1 MPHDDNSRTER
12 IGFGP
17 SVSRRSALALL
28 GLGSLALSAS
38 SGTAE
43 GDPNGNQSGETL
55 PDDRRNGAFIDEFP
69 PGDRFGKHR
78 IDGVPHTLQVS
89 GTRRPSWMIRPF
101 TEDIHTSS
109 TSYEETDADIGY
121 GVIPFPPGHVPVLR
135 MVGHIETDSESTA
148 SIRVS
153 IANRPAY
160 SPPGVEST
168 RVIDDERARSTLL
181 EVTGQGET
189 QVFDEVYLTE
199 AEDVVTGLD
208 NAAGLPSHT
217 LLFEVKT
224 ERPQAGA
231 TIGSATTVSLELEA
245 V

>member
-1 MPHDDNSRTER
+1 MANDADREDKKT
-12 IGFGP
+12 GFGP

-28 GLGSLALSAS
+28 GLGSIALSAS
-38 SGTAE
+38 SANAKDE
-43 GDPNGNQSGETL
+43 PSNDRSVM
-55 PDDRRNGAFIDEFP
+55 PDDREEGMFIDEFP
-69 PGDRFGKHR
+69 PGDRFGKLTV
-78 IDGVPHTLQVS
+78 DGLAHTLQVS
-89 GTRRPSWMIRPF
+89 GTRRPSWMVQPF
-101 TEDIHTSS
+101 NEDIHTTS
-109 TSYEETDADIGY
+109 TSYEKIDAAVGY
-121 GVIPFPPGHVPVLR
+121 GVIPFPPGHVPILR

-148 SIRVS
+148 SIRLS

-160 SPPGVEST
+160 QPPGLDSP
-168 RVIDDERARSTLL
+168 RILDEGPARRTLL

-199 AEDVVTGLD
+199 VDDVVTGLD

-224 ERPQAGA
+224 DRTNGEAV
-231 TIGSATTVSLELEA
+231 ISSATTVALELEA